1 MLIVQRKD
9 APNDGVAARVAA
21 VEEALRELGAGA
33 ADGRCRGG
41 AAFARAA
48 ALEQPRNERRAA
60 RIRARQ
66 LRKHLDHVQAECFC
80 FAVALSV
87 ALAAAAHVQ
96 RGDYGDGAAR
106 RDEERGQHA
115 LEAAPDAS
123 QLRRRRRARLHER
136 LRDVVAVRG

>member
-48 ALEQPRNERRAA
+48 ALEHCASKM
-60 RIRARQ
+60 
-66 LRKHLDHVQAECFC
+66 L
-80 FAVALSV
+80 
-87 ALAAAAHVQ
+87 
-96 RGDYGDGAAR
+96 GG
-106 RDEERGQHA
+106 
-115 LEAAPDAS
+115 AS
-123 QLRRRRRARLHER
+123 QTVSKIRVIRN
-136 LRDVVAVRG
+136 GK